1 METLSRLQAL
11 NPFKPNGISHSYQLD
26 QSIKASKYD
35 QEIPQSHI
43 AGQPMAFWG
52 WATEQWLSQDNGK
65 TVK

>member
-1 METLSRLQAL
+1 MYDDPRQERTSNRPAEMETLSRLQAL

-43 AGQPMAFWG
+43 AGQPMAF
-52 WATEQWLSQDNGK
+52 
-65 TVK
+65 